1 MIVTLNHACSIPMP
15 EGKYGYCIPGLRLF
29 FKRHGM
35 DFRTFARN
43 GLPEEDFLKTGDAM
57 ALKLVEFAR
66 GQQ

>member
-1 MIVTLNHACSIPMP
+1 MP